1 MACRIA
7 KGLLCTCGSKINI
20 KIQEE
25 DEPLS
30 THKDFVLSLHK
41 TLYKW
46 RRIEEKGVYS
56 VNIKTE
62 HQLVIVSGPVD
73 SATLIKKLVK
83 SGKRAELWSL
93 RTKNKRN
100 QEQLNAN
107 QLQFLANDFSDLK
120 NQSLYPASFDNE
132 TGNTRSCGDFLN
144 QNVELKAMNV
154 GRGQDLMAATRMGN
168 FYMDGD
174 NFAGSGRSGDDF
186 AYMMGHADYQDSGT
200 GFAGLG
206 GHEFNGIQT
215 YEQTYRP
222 SMIMSN
228 KQQRYHHNHPATEMH
243 NIYMQEQ
250 HTGNNMMT
258 NDNFRYQPYMID
270 HASSTYPPNTDY
282 HLFHA
287 MPYPCN

>member
-1 MACRIA
+1 MLRN
-7 KGLLCTCGSKINI
+7 GHDQLLKVETHYLKVHINCEGCKQKVRKLLNKI
-20 KIQEE
+20 
-25 DEPLS
+25 D
-30 THKDFVLSLHK
+30 
-41 TLYKW
+41 
-46 RRIEEKGVYS
+46 GVYS

-107 QLQFLANDFSDLK
+107 QLQFLANDFSDLQ